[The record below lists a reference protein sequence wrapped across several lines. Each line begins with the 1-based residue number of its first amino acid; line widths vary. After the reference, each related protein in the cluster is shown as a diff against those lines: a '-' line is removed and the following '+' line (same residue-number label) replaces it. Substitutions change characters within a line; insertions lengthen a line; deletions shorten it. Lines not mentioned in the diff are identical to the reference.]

1 MSFHSFVFGQAKVDI
16 KKLNNLFWNGNYKEV
31 ILDYATLYNQ
41 DRFNQDINFK
51 YGTCLLFTSDSLSKL
66 NKAIG
71 HLTFACASDNALAE
85 YHFYLGRALHFS
97 GNFQGAIKNFELY
110 KTKSNK
116 STVQLPADLYINYCA
131 QSIKLNEIAR
141 AEFIKTGSISP
152 SQIGISQS
160 LNEIDLSGK
169 FYRSSEFQTKVD
181 KKRNFAPLIYKAENS
196 TVKFFSSYGD
206 KDEGHKDIYIVTGSF
221 DDKKIQRL
229 PSVINTIY
237 EEDNPVYDEVTNYLY
252 FSSLGHNSSGG
263 YDLFRSK
270 YDIATNEFSAPENL
284 GKGIS
289 SSYDDLFFIYN
300 SKNNKAFLNSNKL
313 SLSGELSIYQGTV
326 SFFDSKDILP
336 IAVNIQFNNGGNSS
350 IKLSEITVRNTSNDS
365 LVSTFQSLSTD
376 RIQMKL
382 DPGTYLFNIQ
392 LNGSKDAFEAKIT
405 IPKNGS
411 EINQTIEYSLDEL
424 NNEQVQLITL
434 TESENPELLIAKNK
448 PKGAKKNDELTVV
461 NPEAEKDALKSLQ
474 MEDYSQSEVI
484 EAVTDKIVEIELTQ
498 KENAELID
506 RLNSV
511 IVQNKEY
518 YLELQKEIDSISL
531 KFDEYTNIEKI
542 DKLKNIQNIL
552 AEQDEV
558 KKQTIWLQQLND
570 SIREDQIKNIAAF
583 KSTINLGNELLELV
597 AQEKQSD
604 AYKKIIEN
612 PNKVTALNTETA
624 FEKTYNQLLD
634 LELELSRVDK
644 KNISVSNELNKL
656 KDDLTEIEISL
667 RNATKK
673 EKLALE
679 ETKLTTEQKIL
690 SKEKQLNRLK
700 LDKEELS
707 VLKSDLELKRNILS
721 SVNKEIVD
729 EPTSFDKASKSYFSK
744 KDDSKTN
751 SGEISNQ
758 IKSLEANL
766 RPVELDFSAANNL
779 YTTQKESIIAT
790 EDQENQLIQ
799 IEQEYSKKIEQ
810 LIVQEGNSDTSS
822 FNRYL
827 NEKLQESLAKL
838 TALKEDQNKNI
849 ADNPIVKSDEEK
861 QADENNAV
869 EKQDQDKQNIA
880 DNPIVKSDE
889 EKQSDKNNAVEK
901 QGLDKQN
908 IADNPIVKSDEEKQV
923 NKNNAVEKQ
932 DRDKQNI
939 ADNPIV
945 KTDEENQS
953 DKNNAVE
960 KQELDKQNI
969 ADNPIVKSDEEKQAD
984 ENNAVEKQELDKQNI
999 ADNPIAKS
1007 EEEKQA
1013 DENNAIEN
1021 QDKNQEI
1028 AIIRSNLQSQ
1038 NLPESSTDLNE
1049 LNIQDLTNQT
1059 KTTEL
1064 KKSTIYQDLQGE
1076 NPSILYFSERKQL
1089 QDKKILEYETRE
1101 IEQLIEREN
1110 GELNKSK
1117 NKKEKDKINSKITGL
1132 EFTLAEKKEQ
1142 INQIQEQINRQN
1154 ETLITRED
1162 FTELTN
1168 MGDVEQNEISSSPQY
1183 QKYVDAVISFQE
1195 TEALIKSKKLNNK
1208 QTQFLLDQE
1217 ITLLATDPNNESA
1230 KKNIN
1235 ALTQAIE
1242 KNQGEISL
1250 LNAKLLEQK
1259 QEITKIET
1267 ANKEIQ
1273 SQLRYLVKN
1282 KIEPIQKISIVPKN
1296 EIIPNS
1302 GFVINSNQESNYSIN
1317 NPIPLDVKAPSGL
1330 VYRVQVG
1337 AFRKPIPPNLYA
1349 KFNPVS
1355 GEVSPTGLTLYMAGY
1370 FNSAGNAV
1378 NARKQI
1384 QQLGYSDAFVVA
1396 YCNGKKITL
1405 GEARQLEARGECVP
1419 NKSEQFVLE
1428 IANNTKEAL
1437 QLQKGSTTALAI
1449 NTPSNTQNSSRNL
1462 YFTVQIGVYNQ
1473 FINEKVKFPSLT
1485 EIGTNK
1491 IATGQIRYS
1500 TGKFKDVNTAKE
1512 RKDIAVGSG
1521 IKDAFIVAYF
1531 NGERITIA
1539 AAKELLSTYGDSIL
1553 QSNPTKESINLEQIS
1568 YQPSSKKYFSPEET
1582 KIEPVRHRYQSKD
1595 EFELFPADKIAY
1607 YNQFGLFQYN
1617 PESKKI
1623 ESLTFTNESDLDN
1636 SIKLSGY
1643 LSRLDLSSAV
1653 CIAEINDDLSGDL
1666 ADFILRS
1673 HSVKQISSSEN
1684 IQIDFEKTLILSEKY
1699 TNLLKNTF
1707 HLTIK

>member
-1 MSFHSFVFGQAKVDI
+1 M
-16 KKLNNLFWNGNYKEV
+16 
-31 ILDYATLYNQ
+31 
-41 DRFNQDINFK
+41 
-51 YGTCLLFTSDSLSKL
+51 
-66 NKAIG
+66 
-71 HLTFACASDNALAE
+71 
-85 YHFYLGRALHFS
+85 
-97 GNFQGAIKNFELY
+97 
-110 KTKSNK
+110 
-116 STVQLPADLYINYCA
+116 
-131 QSIKLNEIAR
+131 
-141 AEFIKTGSISP
+141 
-152 SQIGISQS
+152 
-160 LNEIDLSGK
+160 
-169 FYRSSEFQTKVD
+169 
-181 KKRNFAPLIYKAENS
+181 
-196 TVKFFSSYGD
+196 
-206 KDEGHKDIYIVTGSF
+206 
-221 DDKKIQRL
+221 
-229 PSVINTIY
+229 
-237 EEDNPVYDEVTNYLY
+237 
-252 FSSLGHNSSGG
+252 
-263 YDLFRSK
+263 
-270 YDIATNEFSAPENL
+270 
-284 GKGIS
+284 
-289 SSYDDLFFIYN
+289 
-300 SKNNKAFLNSNKL
+300 
-313 SLSGELSIYQGTV
+313 
-326 SFFDSKDILP
+326 
-336 IAVNIQFNNGGNSS
+336 
-350 IKLSEITVRNTSNDS
+350 
-365 LVSTFQSLSTD
+365 
-376 RIQMKL
+376 
-382 DPGTYLFNIQ
+382 
-392 LNGSKDAFEAKIT
+392 
-405 IPKNGS
+405 
-411 EINQTIEYSLDEL
+411 
-424 NNEQVQLITL
+424 
-434 TESENPELLIAKNK
+434 
-448 PKGAKKNDELTVV
+448 
-461 NPEAEKDALKSLQ
+461 
-474 MEDYSQSEVI
+474 
-484 EAVTDKIVEIELTQ
+484 
-498 KENAELID
+498 
-506 RLNSV
+506 
-511 IVQNKEY
+511 
-518 YLELQKEIDSISL
+518 
-531 KFDEYTNIEKI
+531 
-542 DKLKNIQNIL
+542 
-552 AEQDEV
+552 
-558 KKQTIWLQQLND
+558 
-570 SIREDQIKNIAAF
+570 
-583 KSTINLGNELLELV
+583 
-597 AQEKQSD
+597 
-604 AYKKIIEN
+604 
-612 PNKVTALNTETA
+612 
-624 FEKTYNQLLD
+624 
-634 LELELSRVDK
+634 
-644 KNISVSNELNKL
+644 
-656 KDDLTEIEISL
+656 
-667 RNATKK
+667 
-673 EKLALE
+673 
-679 ETKLTTEQKIL
+679 
-690 SKEKQLNRLK
+690 
-700 LDKEELS
+700 
-707 VLKSDLELKRNILS
+707 
-721 SVNKEIVD
+721 
-729 EPTSFDKASKSYFSK
+729 
-744 KDDSKTN
+744 
-751 SGEISNQ
+751 
-758 IKSLEANL
+758 
-766 RPVELDFSAANNL
+766 
-779 YTTQKESIIAT
+779 
-790 EDQENQLIQ
+790 
-799 IEQEYSKKIEQ
+799 
-810 LIVQEGNSDTSS
+810 
-822 FNRYL
+822 
-827 NEKLQESLAKL
+827 
-838 TALKEDQNKNI
+838 
-849 ADNPIVKSDEEK
+849 KSDEENQTDK
-861 QADENNAV
+861 NNAI
-869 EKQDQDKQNIA
+869 EKQELDKQNIT

-889 EKQSDKNNAVEK
+889 EKQSDENNVVEK
-901 QGLDKQN
+901 QELDKQN
-908 IADNPIVKSDEEKQV
+908 IAVNPIAKSDKEKQ
-923 NKNNAVEKQ
+923 
-932 DRDKQNI
+932 
-939 ADNPIV
+939 AD
-945 KTDEENQS
+945 E
-953 DKNNAVE
+953 NNAVE

-999 ADNPIAKS
+999 ADNPIVKS
-1007 EEEKQA
+1007 DKEKQA
-1013 DENNAIEN
+1013 DENNVVEK
-1021 QDKNQEI
+1021 QDENQEI
-1028 AIIRSNLQSQ
+1028 AIIRSNMQSK
-1038 NLPESSTDLNE
+1038 NLPESSTDLNQ

-1059 KTTEL
+1059 KRTEL

-1110 GELNKSK
+1110 GELNKTK
-1117 NKKEKDKINSKITGL
+1117 NKKEKDKINLKITEL
-1132 EFTLAEKKEQ
+1132 EFTLAGKKEQ

-1168 MGDVEQNEISSSPQY
+1168 MGDIEQNEISSSPQY

-1195 TEALIKSKKLNNK
+1195 TEALIESKKLNNK
-1208 QTQFLLDQE
+1208 ETQFLLDQE
-1217 ITLLATDPNNESA
+1217 ITLLVTDPNNESA

-1273 SQLRYLVKN
+1273 NQLRYLVKN
-1282 KIEPIQKISIVPKN
+1282 KIESIQKISIVPKN
-1296 EIIPNS
+1296 EIIPSS
-1302 GFVINSNQESNYSIN
+1302 GFVINPNQESNYSIN

-1553 QSNPTKESINLEQIS
+1553 RAYPTKESINLEQIS
-1568 YQPSSKKYFSPEET
+1568 YQPSNKKYFPPEET
-1582 KIEPVRHRYQSKD
+1582 KIEPVRHRYQSID

-1643 LSRLDLSSAV
+1643 FSRLDLSSAV
-1653 CIAEINDDLSGDL
+1653 CIAEINDGISGDL

-1673 HSVKQISSSEN
+1673 HSVKQISSGEN
-1684 IQIDFEKTLILSEKY
+1684 IQIDFEKILILSEKY